1 MGSPYPRVFRSTLH
15 VWSCVILTTALESLV
30 LLIPILQ
37 MRKLRH
43 RGWETF
49 LGSESQSVMDLRAAR
64 EPGEGVDDTLQEAG
78 GSS

>member
-1 MGSPYPRVFRSTLH
+1 MFLSTLH
-15 VWSCVILTTALESLV
+15 IWSCVVLTTALESLI
-30 LLIPILQ
+30 LILQ

-49 LGSESQSVMDLRAAR
+49 LGSESRSVVDLRAVR

-78 GSS
+78 GFS